1 MRHHLQFLRL
11 VFVAI
16 ALFSFAV
23 VASAQEISGSIN
35 GTVKDST
42 GAAVAGATVTVTDA
56 QKKIVVRTAT
66 TDNNGAFSAPD
77 LTSAV
82 YDITVEAPNFKKHI
96 ETKLKLDVG
105 QKRTLDVVLEPG
117 SISEVVT
124 VEAHALAVEL
134 RTATAATVISGDQA
148 RELSLNNRNWV
159 QLITLAPGVSNDLG
173 DQVYVGTTNPA
184 GQANTMNISVNG
196 ARSAQNTYTVDGADV
211 TDRGSNITI
220 QAYPSVDS
228 IAEFQ
233 VQRSLFAAESGRSGG
248 GQINVVT
255 RGGGEKFHGSAF
267 EFLRNEKLNA
277 NDFISNRFTPTAA
290 SPNPP
295 FGRDSNGKAK
305 RAPFR
310 YNNYGFTLGGPIYV
324 PRFGEG
330 GNAVHK
336 LARTYFFFSEEQ
348 RKDRRYP
355 TLTGSVPDLNMRQG
369 IFPVDVCLSANAPT
383 TTFSTQTCLNLLPKG
398 TPLSSRA
405 TINPVA
411 QQYLNLVYNK
421 LPPPTD
427 PLTLA
432 LVYPAIN
439 VADFRQEILRIDHSF
454 SDRLTGYY
462 RYEHDKIPTIDVNSL
477 FSSGSGLPGVS
488 TSATNSPGRTHT
500 LQMTW
505 VANPNFVVVG
515 RWTYGYGAILSTDIG
530 SLALANSPITPPL
543 AYPNTKDIVPI
554 ISGNGFSTLT
564 EFGPYNNFSWKHNFA
579 GDVTVIRG
587 SHTMKFGGQYSMYRK
602 NENALAGNNQG
613 IFSGFLNTVPSSV
626 VQTNVLSAAIQNEPN
641 AVLKARETNFQLFAN
656 FLTGNNVSF
665 SQARF
670 DYTADLRQIAIEP
683 YAQDEWRFR
692 KNLTI
697 YYGVRY
703 SFFGAPYDKNGRLSN
718 FDPALFSAA
727 SAPQVTGGG
736 NRVVGTGNFCN
747 GMIVNS
753 QNFQTAPNGCVPS
766 ISPFGKAVV
775 KAPKGDFGPRF
786 GIAWDPFGKGTTSIR
801 TGYGIYYDQVLNGT
815 YEQNIGRNPPYQETF
830 NVSVISGGTGTVAT
844 TPRLDQ
850 PVPSGVT
857 VSAAAAATALS
868 VTAIQPDWKDPYMQH
883 WSLEVQHQ
891 FGEQGKTLLSVG
903 YFGSKGTH
911 LIGAYEL
918 NEIAPG
924 VALRSQCASGTSTL
938 QTPGVVTVPCQVAG
952 TYFGGTG
959 GISSNILDQI
969 RPYRGYRSINIITP
983 QFNSNYHSLQ
993 TLAQRRFSGSSQ
1005 INVAYT
1011 WAKNLTDNQNDRS
1024 NAPMNSYNT
1033 RLDRGRATLDRR
1045 HIFTANYIYDLPFLK
1060 SRHDLAGKVLG
1071 GWEISGIVTLQSGL
1085 PFSPLGANY
1094 DAAGLGNI
1102 PAIIAGNRPNTLCD
1116 PNEGAP
1122 HTFLQYFNPCFQTNP
1137 TNGAIAGNNV
1147 NTGGRGTIDG
1157 PPTKRVDFSLFKNF
1171 RFGESVTFQLRGEA
1185 FNVFN
1190 HTNFRAINGNISQ
1203 ATYGQVTTVRDPR
1216 TIQIG
1221 AKLSF

>member
-1 MRHHLQFLRL
+1 MKHHLQFLRVVFAL
-11 VFVAI
+11 V
-16 ALFSFAV
+16 ALFSLAA
-23 VASAQEISGSIN
+23 VASAQEISGSIS
-35 GTVKDST
+35 GTVKDAN
-42 GAAVAGATVTVTDA
+42 GAVVAGATVTLIDSA
-56 QKKIVVRTAT
+56 KKVVVRTKT
-66 TDNNGAFSAPD
+66 TNDDGAFSFPD
-77 LTSAV
+77 LASAT
-82 YDITVEAPNFKKHI
+82 YDLTIEAPNFKKQV
-96 ETKLKLDVG
+96 ETNLKIDVG
-105 QKRTLDVVLEPG
+105 QKRGLDVVLVPG
-117 SISEVVT
+117 NISEVVT
-124 VEAHALAVEL
+124 VEANQLAVEL
-134 RTATAATVISGDQA
+134 RTVTAATVINGDQA

-159 QLITLAPGVSNDLG
+159 QLITLAPGVSNDLA

-255 RGGGEKFHGSAF
+255 RGGGEKFHGSGF
-267 EFLRNEKLNA
+267 EFVRNDKLNA
-277 NDFISNRFTPTAA
+277 NDFISNRIS
-290 SPNPP
+290 SPA
-295 FGRDSNGKAK
+295 FGREANGKAK

-310 YNNYGFTLGGPIYV
+310 YNNYGFTLGGPIYL
-324 PRFGEG
+324 PKFGEG
-330 GNAVHK
+330 GSAVHR

-355 TLTGSVPDLNMRQG
+355 TLSGSVPDLNMRQG
-369 IFPVDVCLSANAPT
+369 IFPMDICLSANAPT
-383 TTFSTQTCLNLLPKG
+383 AATATCTNILPAG

-405 TINPVA
+405 TINPIA
-411 QQYLNLVYNK
+411 QQYLSLVYNK

-427 PLTLA
+427 AVTRA

-439 VADFRQEILRIDHSF
+439 VADFRQEIIRIDHAF
-454 SDRLTGYY
+454 SGKVSSYY

-488 TSATNSPGRTHT
+488 TSATDSPGRTHT
-500 LQMTW
+500 FQTTW
-505 VANPNFVVVG
+505 VAKPSLVVVG
-515 RWTYGYGAILSTDIG
+515 RWTYGYGAILSKDIG

-543 AYPNTKDIVPI
+543 AYTNAKDVVPVI
-554 ISGNGFSTLT
+554 FNNGFSTLT
-564 EFGPYNNFSWKHNFA
+564 EFGPYNNFSYKHNFA
-579 GDVTVIRG
+579 GDMTMTRG
-587 SHTMKFGGQYSMYRK
+587 NHTIKSGGQYSYYRK
-602 NENALAGNNQG
+602 NENALVGCSTTTPCNQG
-613 IFSGFLNTVPSSV
+613 GFNTFLNTVPSSV
-626 VQTNVLSAAIQNEPN
+626 VQTSVLAPN
-641 AVLKARETNFQLFAN
+641 AAAGEANATRRANFQNFAN
-656 FLTGNNVSF
+656 FLQGNNVTF

-683 YAQDEWRFR
+683 YVQDEWRFR
-692 KNLTI
+692 KNITI

-718 FDPALFSAA
+718 FDPSTFSAA
-727 SAPQVTGGG
+727 AAPQVTGAG

-753 QNFQTAPNGCVPS
+753 NNPATAANGCVPA
-766 ISPFGKAVV
+766 ISPYGKAVV
-775 KAPKGDFGPRF
+775 QAPKRDFGPRF
-786 GIAWDPFGKGTTSIR
+786 GIAWDPFGKGTTSVR

-815 YEQNIGRNPPYQETF
+815 YEQNIGQNPPYQENFTI
-830 NVSVISGGTGTVAT
+830 SALSGGTGTVAT

-850 PVPSGVT
+850 PVPTGVT
-857 VSAAAAATALS
+857 VTAAASVTALS
-868 VTAIQPDWKDPYMQH
+868 VRALQANWKDPYMQH
-883 WSLEVQHQ
+883 WSFEVQHQ
-891 FGEQGKTLLSVG
+891 FGETGKTLLSAG

-918 NEIAPG
+918 NEIPPG
-924 VALRSQCASGTSTL
+924 LALNTRCASGTATL

-983 QFNSNYHSLQ
+983 QFNSNYNSLQ
-993 TLAQRRFSGSSQ
+993 VLGQRRFTGASQ

-1024 NAPMNSYNT
+1024 NAPMNSYNN

-1045 HIFTANYIYDLPFLK
+1045 HIFTANYVYELPFYTK
-1060 SRHDLAGKVLG
+1060 RHDFVGNTLG
-1071 GWEISGIVTLQSGL
+1071 GWQISGIVTLQTGL
-1085 PFSPLGANY
+1085 PNSPLGANY

-1102 PAIIAGNRPNTLCD
+1102 PAIIAGNRPNMLCD
-1116 PNEGAP
+1116 PNANAP
-1122 HTFLQYFNPCFQTNP
+1122 HTFEQFFNTGCLQLNP
-1137 TNGAIAGNNV
+1137 TSGTIPGNNV
-1147 NTGGRGTIDG
+1147 NTGGRGTING
-1157 PPTKRVDFSLFKNF
+1157 PGTKRVDFSLFKNIK
-1171 RFGESVTFQLRGEA
+1171 FGETVRLQLRGEF
-1185 FNVFN
+1185 FNIFN
-1190 HTNFRAINGNISQ
+1190 HTNFRAIQTNITS
-1203 ATYGQVTTVRDPR
+1203 AVYGQVTTVRDPR
-1216 TIQIG
+1216 TVQIG

>member
-1 MRHHLQFLRL
+1 MRYHHQFLRVVL
-11 VFVAI
+11 AAL
-16 ALFSFAV
+16 ALFSFAA
-23 VASAQEISGSIN
+23 VASAQEITGSIS
-35 GTVKDST
+35 GTVKDPN
-42 GAAVAGATVTVTDA
+42 GAAVAGASVTITNA
-56 QKKIVVRTAT
+56 QTKGVARTST
-66 TDNNGAFSAPD
+66 TDDNGAFSAPD
-77 LTSAV
+77 LPSAF
-82 YDITVEAPNFKKHI
+82 YDITVEAPSFKKHV
-96 ETKLKLDVG
+96 ETKLKVDVG
-105 QKRTLDVVLEPG
+105 QKRGLEITLEPG
-117 SISEVVT
+117 AITEVVT
-124 VEAHALAVEL
+124 VEANQLAVET
-134 RTATAATVISGDQA
+134 RTVTASTVISGDQA

-159 QLITLAPGVSNDLG
+159 QLITLAPGVSNDLA

-255 RGGGEKFHGSAF
+255 RGGGERFHGSVF

-277 NDFISNRFTPTAA
+277 NDFISNRIS
-290 SPNPP
+290 SPA
-295 FGRDSNGKAK
+295 FGRESNGKAK

-310 YNNYGFTLGGPIYV
+310 YNNYGFTIGGPILL

-330 GNAVHK
+330 GKSVKK

-355 TLTGSVPDLNMRQG
+355 TLSGTVPDVNMRQG
-369 IFPVDVCLSANAPT
+369 IFPMDVCLSANVPT
-383 TTFSTQTCLNLLPKG
+383 TATAVCTNVLPAG
-398 TPLSSRA
+398 TPLSSKA
-405 TINPVA
+405 TINPIA

-427 PLTLA
+427 AVTRA
-432 LVYPAIN
+432 LVFPAVN
-439 VADFRQEILRIDHSF
+439 VADFRQEIIRIDHSF
-454 SDRLTGYY
+454 SNKVSSYY

-488 TSATNSPGRTHT
+488 TSATDSPGRTHT
-500 LQMTW
+500 FQTTW
-505 VANPNFVVVG
+505 VANPGLVVVG
-515 RWTYGYGAILSTDIG
+515 RWTYGYGAILSKDIG

-564 EFGPYNNFSWKHNFA
+564 EFGPYDNFSYKHNFA
-579 GDVTVIRG
+579 GDITLVRG
-587 SHTMKFGGQYSMYRK
+587 NHTIKFGGQYSYYRK

-626 VQTNVLSAAIQNEPN
+626 VQANVLAPNAAVGEPN
-641 AVLKARETNFQLFAN
+641 ATRRTNFQLFAN
-656 FLTGNNVSF
+656 FLLGNNVTF

-670 DYTADLRQIAIEP
+670 DYTADMRQIAIEP
-683 YAQDEWRFR
+683 YVQDEWRFR
-692 KNLTI
+692 KNITV

-703 SFFGAPYDKNGRLSN
+703 SFFGPPYDKNGRLSN
-718 FDPALFSAA
+718 FDPSVFTASA
-727 SAPQVTGGG
+727 APQVTGAG

-747 GMIVNS
+747 GLIVNS
-753 QNFQTAPNGCVPS
+753 QNALNAANGCNPTA
-766 ISPFGKAVV
+766 SPYGKYLT
-775 KAPKGDFGPRF
+775 KAPKRDFGPRF

-815 YEQNIGRNPPYQETF
+815 WEQNIGLNPPYQETF
-830 NVSVISGGTGTVAT
+830 TVAVVSGGTGTVAT

-850 PVPSGVT
+850 PVPTGVP
-857 VSAAAAATALS
+857 VTAGSS
-868 VTAIQPDWKDPYMQH
+868 VTALNVRALQVNWKDPYMQH
-883 WSLEVQHQ
+883 WSFEVQHE
-891 FGEQGKTLLSVG
+891 FGKKGTTLLSVG
-903 YFGSKGTH
+903 YYGSKGTH

-924 VALRSQCASGTSTL
+924 VALGSRCASGATTL
-938 QTPGVVTVPCQVAG
+938 QTAGVVTVPCQVAG
-952 TYFGGTG
+952 TYFGGTL

-983 QFNSNYHSLQ
+983 QFNSNYNSLQ
-993 TLAQRRFSGSSQ
+993 VLAQKRFGGSSQ

-1024 NAPMNSYNT
+1024 NAPMNSYNI

-1045 HIFTANYIYDLPFLK
+1045 QIFTANYIYDIPILRN
-1060 SRHDLAGKVLG
+1060 RHDLTGNLLG
-1071 GWEISGIVTLQSGL
+1071 GWEISGIVTLQTGL
-1085 PFSPLGANY
+1085 PNSPLGANY

-1102 PAIIAGNRPNTLCD
+1102 PALIAGNRPNTLCD
-1116 PNEGAP
+1116 PNANAP
-1122 HTFLQYFNPCFQTNP
+1122 HLFEQFFNTACFQTNP
-1137 TNGAIAGNNV
+1137 TTGVIPGNNV
-1147 NTGGRGTIDG
+1147 NTGGRGTING
-1157 PPTKRVDFSLFKNF
+1157 PGTKRVDFSLFKNF
-1171 RFGESVTFQLRGEA
+1171 HFGESVTFQFRAEA
-1185 FNVFN
+1185 FNIFN
-1190 HTNFRAINGNISQ
+1190 HTNFRAINGNVSQ

-1216 TIQIG
+1216 TIQFG

>member
-1 MRHHLQFLRL
+1 MRHHLQSIRF
-11 VFVAI
+11 VFIAI

-23 VASAQEISGSIN
+23 VASAQEITGSIN
-35 GTVKDST
+35 GTVKDSV

-56 QKKIVVRTAT
+56 QKKTVVRTVT
-66 TDNNGAFSAPD
+66 TDDNGAFSAPD

-82 YDITVEAPNFKKHI
+82 YEITVEAPNFKKHI

-105 QKRTLDVVLEPG
+105 QKRGLDVVLEPG
-117 SISEVVT
+117 SITEVVT
-124 VEAHALAVEL
+124 VEAHPLAVEL
-134 RTATAATVISGDQA
+134 RTVTAATVISGEQA

-159 QLITLAPGVSNDLG
+159 QLITLAPGVSNDLA

-267 EFLRNEKLNA
+267 EFVRNDKLNA
-277 NDFISNRFTPTAA
+277 NDFISNRN
-290 SPNPP
+290 SNPP
-295 FGRDSNGKAK
+295 FGRESNGKAK
-305 RAPFR
+305 RTPFR
-310 YNNYGFTLGGPIYV
+310 YNNYGFTLGGPIYF

-330 GNAVHK
+330 GNAVSK
-336 LARTYFFFSEEQ
+336 IKRTYFFFSEEQ

-355 TLTGSVPDLNMRQG
+355 LLTGSVPDLNMRQG
-369 IFPVDVCLSANAPT
+369 IFPMDICLSANVPT
-383 TTFSTQTCLNLLPKG
+383 TATATCLNVLPAG
-398 TPLSSRA
+398 QALSTKA
-405 TINPVA
+405 TINPIA

-427 PLTLA
+427 AVTRA

-454 SDRLTGYY
+454 SDKVTSYY

-488 TSATNSPGRTHT
+488 TSATDSPGRTHT
-500 LQMTW
+500 FQTTW
-505 VANPNFVVVG
+505 VATPNFVVVG
-515 RWTYGYGAILSTDIG
+515 RWTYGYGAILSQDIG
-530 SLALANSPITPPL
+530 SLALANSPITPAL

-564 EFGPYNNFSWKHNFA
+564 EFGPYDNFSWKHNFA

-587 SHTMKFGGQYSMYRK
+587 NHTMKFGGQYSLYRK

-626 VQTNVLSAAIQNEPN
+626 IQATVLAPN
-641 AVLKARETNFQLFAN
+641 AAAGEANSTRRTNFQNFAN
-656 FLTGNNVSF
+656 FLLGNNVTF
-665 SQARF
+665 SQAKF

-703 SFFGAPYDKNGRLSN
+703 SYFGAPYDRNGRLTN
-718 FDPALFSAA
+718 FDPSVFNAA
-727 SAPQVTGGG
+727 SAPQVTGAG
-736 NRVVGTGNFCN
+736 NRVLGTGNFCN
-747 GMIVNS
+747 GIIANS
-753 QNFQTAPNGCVPS
+753 QNVITAPNGCVPAA
-766 ISPFGKAVV
+766 SPYGKYLT

-786 GIAWDPFGKGTTSIR
+786 GIAWDPFGRGTTSVR

-815 YEQNIGRNPPYQETF
+815 WEQNIGLNPPYQETF
-830 NVSVISGGTGTVAT
+830 TVSAISGGTGTVAT

-850 PVPSGVT
+850 PVPTGVP
-857 VSAAAAATALS
+857 VSANATLTAANVRALQ
-868 VTAIQPDWKDPYMQH
+868 VNWKDPYMQH

-924 VALRSQCASGTSTL
+924 VALKSQCASGTNTL

-952 TYFGGTG
+952 TYFGGSG
-959 GISSNILDQI
+959 LSSNILDQI

-983 QFNSNYHSLQ
+983 QYNSNYHSLQ
-993 TLAQRRFSGSSQ
+993 TLAQRRFSGASQ

-1045 HIFTANYIYDLPFLK
+1045 HIFTANYIYDLPLLRN
-1060 SRHDLAGKVLG
+1060 RHDLAGKVLG

-1116 PNEGAP
+1116 PNANAP
-1122 HTFLQYFNPCFQTNP
+1122 HLFEQYFNTACFQVNP
-1137 TNGAIAGNNV
+1137 TTLTIPGNNV

-1190 HTNFRAINGNISQ
+1190 HTNFRTIVTTITS
-1203 ATYGQVTTVRDPR
+1203 ATYGQVSAVRDPR